1 MAKLK
6 FILDG
11 GGSKV
16 YPITI
21 ANGIAYIKKDKT
33 QVKLSDFLDSLGTA
47 AFTASDAYDSAGAAS
62 TVESNLKGKET
73 DTADSETIVGAKK
86 YADNAISNALGDLAG
101 ALIYKG
107 TVSANAD
114 LPTTDIET
122 GAVYV
127 VAKDGTYAGKA
138 MEVGDYLVWNGTSWD
153 GLNGE
158 NQVSND
164 AQELKIGE
172 NVQIATVDGVTISV
186 KQVEDVT
193 KLECEDV
200 SDVSEYD
207 DVSSLFVAASTAG

>member
-1 MAKLK
+1 MTKLK

-11 GGSKV
+11 GSSKV

-21 ANGIAYIKKDKT
+21 ANGVVYIKKDKT

-47 AFTASDAYDSAGAAS
+47 AFTASDAYDSAGSAS
-62 TVESNLKGKET
+62 TVETDLKGKDT

-86 YADNAISNALGDLAG
+86 YVDNAINNALGNLAG
-101 ALIYKG
+101 VLIYKG
-107 TVSANAD
+107 TVSANAY

-158 NQVSND
+158 NQVAD
-164 AQELKIGE
+164 ANATLVIGTSTK
-172 NVQIATVDGVTISV
+172 VATVDGVDINVTQV
-186 KQVEDVT
+186 KDVT
-193 KLECEDV
+193 ELECEAVADTSESADV
-200 SDVSEYD
+200 ST
-207 DVSSLFVAASTAG
+207 LFTATE

>member
-21 ANGIAYIKKDKT
+21 ANGVAYIKKDNS
-33 QVKLSDFLDSLGTA
+33 QVKLSEFLDSLGTA
-47 AFTASDAYDSAGAAS
+47 AFTSSDAYDSAGAAS
-62 TVESNLKGKET
+62 TVETNLKGKDT

-107 TVSANAD
+107 TVSANTD

-158 NQVSND
+158 NQVAD
-164 AQELKIGE
+164 ANATLVIGTATK
-172 NVQIATVDGVTISV
+172 VATVDGVDINVTQI
-186 KQVEDVT
+186 EDVT
-193 KLECEDV
+193 KLECENV
-200 SDVSEYD
+200 SDTSEYA
-207 DVSSLFVAASTAG
+207 DVSSLFKAAE